1 MKSLMNTLSQNTKID
16 RNVAELLK
24 KRLQHA
30 QSDFSKALRE
40 AQAKSAATLPSLLQ
54 SGSAWNDYAVDFA
67 QRAILF
73 WDTMR
78 QRGND
83 FREHQKKG
91 LPPLLH
97 FEYETVLDARKFAR
111 PVNYALL
118 RIVPPKGVTVDM
130 KRRPY
135 IVIDP
140 RAGHGPG
147 IGGFKDDSQVGV
159 ALRDGHPVYFVSFF
173 PEPEPGQ
180 TLLDVCEAETAFV
193 HKVRELHPESPKPV
207 IIGNCQGGW
216 AAMMLAASDP
226 DDTGPIVI
234 NGAPMSYWGGA
245 WEEGAGDNPMR
256 YSGGLLGGT
265 WLSSLVADLSNG
277 VFDGAW
283 LVQNFESLHPANTFF
298 DKYYHVFKNVDTEPP
313 RFLEFER
320 WWGGMFL
327 LNREEIEWITQNL
340 FVGNKLWSETTSKQG
355 KLFDLKAI
363 RSPIVLFASMGDDIT
378 PPEQAFNWVA
388 DTYGSTAEI
397 KANCQVIVG
406 LLHKNVGHLGIF
418 VSGAVARKE
427 HAQIVSV
434 LKSIE
439 ALPPGLYGMNI
450 IEHQSRDG
458 AVSYDVEFVEHTLEE
473 VTKRLN
479 RFERKDEK
487 AFEAVAKVSE
497 FNQKA
502 YELFAQ
508 PLVQQMSNE
517 TTAKLGRVF
526 HPLRMQRWAISD
538 INPWLGWL
546 APAAAFVKSH
556 RKAAGPEN
564 PLRQLENAGSGILSA
579 TLTYYRAVQDAIS
592 EAAFFQLYGHM
603 FANLMADRSPS
614 LAREQAA
621 DTRQAETVRAA
632 LAQIAEGGYPAAV
645 ARIAFLLKDK
655 GDKPLPLSR
664 LHLKAEL
671 IQDYADLLPETE
683 PDEQRRIRGTQEIIV
698 NESPAAALATL
709 PQLLTDPADA
719 ARLETLMTKLFADER
734 ILAAR
739 PTAAQKAMLARI
751 RESLGHPRLA
761 PPAAKKP
768 VRRAAAPAVAKPATV
783 SKAVVTKAAVSRAAV
798 SKAAT
803 GAAKPAKPK
812 AAAAKPKAATPKT
825 ARKTA
830 TKPTES

>member
-1 MKSLMNTLSQNTKID
+1 MKQLGKTLSKNLQID
-16 RNVAELLK
+16 RNVAALLQR
-24 KRLQHA
+24 RLKLA
-30 QSDFSKALRE
+30 QGEFSNALRE
-40 AQAKSAATLPSLLQ
+40 AQARSTATLPALL
-54 SGSAWNDYAVDFA
+54 SSPAAWNDYAVDFA

-97 FEYETVLDARKFAR
+97 FDYETVLDARKFAR

-118 RIVPPKGVTVDM
+118 RIVPPKGVTVDA

-180 TLLDVCEAETAFV
+180 TLLDVCETETVFV
-193 HKVRELHPESPKPV
+193 RKVRELHPDSPKPV
-207 IIGNCQGGW
+207 VIGNCQGGW

-226 DDTGPIVI
+226 QDTGPIVI

-265 WLSSLVADLSNG
+265 WLSSLMADLSNG

-283 LVQNFESLHPANTFF
+283 LIQNFESLHPANTFW
-298 DKYYHVFKNVDTEPP
+298 DKYYHVFRNVDTEPP

-320 WWGGMFL
+320 WWGGMYL

-340 FVGNKLWSETTSKQG
+340 FVGNKLWDETRSKQG

-363 RSPIVLFASMGDDIT
+363 RSPIIVFASMGDDIT

-388 DTYGSTAEI
+388 DTYGSTDEI
-397 KANCQVIVG
+397 KANGQVIVG
-406 LLHKNVGHLGIF
+406 LLHRNVGHLGIF

-450 IEHQSRDG
+450 VEHQGRDG
-458 AVSYDVEFVEHTLEE
+458 AVSYDVEFVEHTLED
-473 VTKRLN
+473 VAKRLN

-487 AFEAVAKVSE
+487 AFEAVAEVSA

-517 TTAKLGRVF
+517 FTAKLGRTF
-526 HPLRMQRWAISD
+526 HPLRVQRWAISD

-546 APAAAFVKSH
+546 APAAAYVKSH

-564 PLRQLENAGSGILSA
+564 PMRQLEQAGSGILSA
-579 TLTYYRAVQDAIS
+579 TLTYFRAVQDAIS

-603 FANLMADRSPS
+603 FANLMAERSPS
-614 LAREQAA
+614 VQQAEA
-621 DTRQAETVRAA
+621 AEARQAETVGAA
-632 LAQIAEGGYPAAV
+632 LAQIGEGGYPAAV
-645 ARIAFLLKDK
+645 ARIAYLLQNK
-655 GDKPLPLSR
+655 GHPLPLSQLQLR
-664 LHLKAEL
+664 AEV
-671 IQDYADLLPETE
+671 IKDYADLLPDTA
-683 PDEQRRIRGTQEIIV
+683 PDEQRRIRGIQEIIV
-698 NESPAAALATL
+698 QQSPAAAIAALPKLLA
-709 PQLLTDPADA
+709 DPADA
-719 ARLETLMTKLFADER
+719 ARLATLLDKLLQDER
-734 ILAAR
+734 ILATR
-739 PTAAQKAMLARI
+739 PTAAQKAMAARI
-751 RESLGHPRLA
+751 RQVLGHPALA
-761 PPAAKKP
+761 APAVRKAAPKPASTATRKPAASAKGGAEK
-768 VRRAAAPAVAKPATV
+768 AAAPAKAKPAT
-783 SKAVVTKAAVSRAAV
+783 RA
-798 SKAAT
+798 
-803 GAAKPAKPK
+803 PARRP
-812 AAAAKPKAATPKT
+812 AP
-825 ARKTA
+825 RKS
-830 TKPTES
+830 ES

>member
-1 MKSLMNTLSQNTKID
+1 MNKLGSKVAQNLKID
-16 RNVAELLK
+16 SNVAALLQ
-24 KRLQHA
+24 KRLKFA
-30 QSDFSKALRE
+30 QDEFAKALRE
-40 AQAKSAATLPSLLQ
+40 AQAKSATTLPSLLKPGTTW
-54 SGSAWNDYAVDFA
+54 SDYAVDFA

-78 QRGND
+78 QRGNN

-97 FEYETVLDARKFAR
+97 FDYETVLDARKFAR
-111 PVNYALL
+111 PVNYTLL
-118 RIVPPKGVTVDM
+118 RIVPPKGLTVDP

-135 IVIDP
+135 VVIDP

-173 PEPEPGQ
+173 PDPEPGQ
-180 TLLDVCEAETAFV
+180 TLLDVCDTESIFV
-193 HKVRELHPESPKPV
+193 KKVRELHPDSPKPV

-245 WEEGAGDNPMR
+245 WEQGAGDNPMR

-265 WLSSLVADLSNG
+265 WLSSMVADLSNG

-320 WWGGMFL
+320 WWGGMYL

-340 FVGNKLWSETTSKQG
+340 FVGNKLWSDAKSKQD
-355 KLFDLKAI
+355 KLFDLKSI
-363 RSPIVLFASMGDDIT
+363 RSPIILFASMGDDIT

-388 DTYGSTAEI
+388 DTYGSTEEI
-397 KANCQVIVG
+397 KANGQVIVG

-434 LKSIE
+434 LGSIE

-450 IEHQSRDG
+450 IEHQDKDG
-458 AVSYDVEFVEHTLEE
+458 VVSYSVEFVEHSLEE
-473 VTKRLN
+473 VAKRLN

-487 AFEAVAKVSE
+487 AFEAVAVVSE

-508 PLVQQMSNE
+508 PLVQQFSNDA
-517 TTAKLGRVF
+517 TARLGRTF
-526 HPLRMQRWAISD
+526 HPLRVQRWAISD
-538 INPWLGWL
+538 LNPWLRWL
-546 APAAAFVKSH
+546 APAADYVKRH
-556 RKAAGPEN
+556 RQAAGPEN
-564 PLRQLENAGSGILSA
+564 PLRQLENAGSSILSA
-579 TLTYYRAVQDAIS
+579 TLTYYRSVQDAIS
-592 EAAFFQLYGHM
+592 EAAFFQLYGHL
-603 FANLMADRSPS
+603 FANLMAERSPS
-614 LAREQAA
+614 LAREQTAGA
-621 DTRQAETVRAA
+621 RQAETVRTA
-632 LAQIAEGGYPAAV
+632 LAQIEEGGYPAAL
-645 ARIAFLLKDK
+645 ARIAFLLKDQGK
-655 GDKPLPLSR
+655 VLPLSR
-664 LHLKAEL
+664 LQLKAEL
-671 IQDYADLLPETE
+671 IKEYADLLPETT

-698 NESPAAALATL
+698 GESLELALATL
-709 PQLLTDPADA
+709 PKLLADPADA
-719 ARLETLMTKLFADER
+719 ARLKALLDKLLQDER
-734 ILAAR
+734 ILAAKL
-739 PTAAQKAMLARI
+739 TAAQKAMTERI
-751 RESLGHPRLA
+751 RAVLGDKAL
-761 PPAAKKP
+761 PPPVKKAT
-768 VRRAAAPAVAKPATV
+768 VRRAAASAKKTEAAPA
-783 SKAVVTKAAVSRAAV
+783 AAIN
-798 SKAAT
+798 
-803 GAAKPAKPK
+803 AAKLKTAVKPK
-812 AAAAKPKAATPKT
+812 VAATPKPT
-825 ARKTA
+825 ATPKPAARKPA
-830 TKPTES
+830 ARTKALADKPAES